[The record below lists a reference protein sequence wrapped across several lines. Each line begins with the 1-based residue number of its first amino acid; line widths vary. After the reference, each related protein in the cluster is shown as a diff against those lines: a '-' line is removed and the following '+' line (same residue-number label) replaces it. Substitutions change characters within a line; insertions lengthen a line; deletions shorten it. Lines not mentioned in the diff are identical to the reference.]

1 MHKIKLIIITIFLLT
16 TSTLSASL
24 TLALDKRL
32 SGEADSRGGIFYDN
46 GNVFVADHHDG
57 LWKSDVDGIVYGDT
71 TGSDKQLY
79 DVWKYNGNLFAV
91 GEDGF
96 FIYDIDGN
104 YLSSLTTV
112 AGNALYTQ
120 NGFAYVTNISGGGVS
135 LIDISDVNNPT
146 LTSTILA
153 GKTF

>member
-1 MHKIKLIIITIFLLT
+1 MT
-16 TSTLSASL
+16 TSILSASL

-32 SGEADSRGGIFYDN
+32 SGEADSRGGIFYD
-46 GNVFVADHHDG
+46 
-57 LWKSDVDGIVYGDT
+57 
-71 TGSDKQLY
+71 
-79 DVWKYNGNLFAV
+79 NGNLFAV

-120 NGFAYVTNISGGGVS
+120 NGFAYVTNISGG
-135 LIDISDVNNPT
+135 
-146 LTSTILA
+146 
-153 GKTF
+153 